1 MSEPSYSHV
10 DEREPLTRAPTYA
23 SQTGDVVDEP
33 PPTYGE
39 AIHTHDGP
47 VLTGGRVPPTIQA
60 GGHSYVSRPLEE
72 MIPEEPNQTPRPNTP
87 PRPTRIKLDINS
99 KGCLLKSVGGFVF
112 VGFVVAGI
120 GGTFRFD
127 EIVSRLIFSGTQY
140 VSEISNPTPPIASNA
155 TIQQNKDYFLIYVII
170 GMLIAFPFFLCGTLV
185 VIPWLFGI
193 PSEAFKMSASEAQRR
208 RTQRG
213 NKARKGRLWT
223 SCCGLIIVYWTL
235 VGLLLWGILHL
246 GDTKLVSTY
255 NQETQHTVGNYV
267 QLNRNASALLY
278 SPSGKLFG
286 NVNFNEGSLSWTMQI
301 NGASGNLTEIIYSGV
316 TYSAD
321 PDEIHLTAYCSDHG
335 TNGSGNGTRLC
346 FTGNLLP
353 YYLSLSPVKHYP
365 GEFQGNINLTLF
377 ANQSNTFN
385 NSPSVDLY
393 TSRLQYQGI
402 GHTYPPV
409 GQWYVNNTVILTVL
423 WNMTSNRAC
432 DGLRVI
438 LAENVEV
445 LSWSVLGI
453 VWKWWN
459 LWADGGG
466 CT

>member
-1 MSEPSYSHV
+1 
-10 DEREPLTRAPTYA
+10 
-23 SQTGDVVDEP
+23 
-33 PPTYGE
+33 
-39 AIHTHDGP
+39 
-47 VLTGGRVPPTIQA
+47 
-60 GGHSYVSRPLEE
+60 
-72 MIPEEPNQTPRPNTP
+72 MIPEEPDQSPPPNNP
-87 PRPTRIKLDINS
+87 PRPTTKWNTGS
-99 KGCLLKSVGGFVF
+99 ESWLLKSVGGFVF

-127 EIVSRLIFSGTQY
+127 EIVLRLIYSGTQY
-140 VSEISNPTPPIASNA
+140 VSEISNPTPPTASNT
-155 TIQQNKDYFLIYVII
+155 TIQQNKDYFFISVIV
-170 GMLIAFPFFLCGTLV
+170 GMLIAFPFFLCGTLIL
-185 VIPWLFGI
+185 IPRMFGI
-193 PSEAFKMSASEAQRR
+193 PSDAFKMSASEARAR
-208 RTQRG
+208 RTQRRD
-213 NKARKGRLWT
+213 KPRKGRLWT
-223 SCCGLIIVYWTL
+223 SCCGLIIVYWAL
-235 VGLLLWGILHL
+235 VGLLLWGVMHL
-246 GDTKLVSTY
+246 GDTKLVSTF
-255 NQETQHTVGNYV
+255 NQEAQQSAGNYV
-267 QLNRNASALLY
+267 QLNRGQNPSALLY
-278 SPSGKLFG
+278 SPSGKLLG
-286 NVNFNEGSLSWTMQI
+286 NVNLNEGSLSWTMQI

-316 TYSAD
+316 TYLTD
-321 PDEIHLTAYCSDHG
+321 PDEIHLTAYCSYHG
-335 TNGSGNGTRLC
+335 TNGSADGTRLC

-365 GEFQGNINLTLF
+365 GELQGNINLTLF

-438 LAENVEV
+438 LAENVEM

-459 LWADGGG
+459 LWADNGG